1 MLAGDPALKRAARE
15 LGVARAL
22 RRGDGRGAMN
32 PSILHAVFGCA
43 AFAAAAIFCAPM
55 TVTADEPAGKRAGAK
70 PAAEARN
77 EAPEAKADAPENE
90 AGDLPQV
97 EALKEGDVR
106 KLIGRKA
113 VVIGRV
119 TNTHASEKG
128 ITFITLEGGKF
139 TVVCWKESYAK
150 FEGGSPAT
158 LYKGKTIAVTGD
170 IFEYKGKDGSSKGQL
185 EIKLREPSQVRI
197 IEAQAPA
204 EGEAA
209 RKPAAG
215 KGGEGDAAEP
225 KEEAPKNRVDAK
237 KYFR

>member
-1 MLAGDPALKRAARE
+1 MKPVYSHVMAGRAVVAAAALFSASAFLHAEEPPAKRAA
-15 LGVARAL
+15 
-22 RRGDGRGAMN
+22 
-32 PSILHAVFGCA
+32 
-43 AFAAAAIFCAPM
+43 
-55 TVTADEPAGKRAGAK
+55 AK
-70 PAAEARN
+70 PAAEAPASD
-77 EAPEAKADAPENE
+77 EAAAE
-90 AGDLPQV
+90 LPQV
-97 EALKEGDVR
+97 EALKEGEVR
-106 KLIGRKA
+106 KFIGRKA
-113 VVIGRV
+113 VVTGRV

-150 FEGGSPAT
+150 FEGGSPAA
-158 LYKGKTIAVTGD
+158 LYKGKAIAVTGD

-185 EIKLREPSQVRI
+185 EIKLREPSQIRI
-197 IEAQAPA
+197 LDTPAPA
-204 EGEAA
+204 EGDAA